1 MCFYFS
7 LSLFIVSIKKFYYVF
22 KALLEYIVVKVAD
35 RNGSLKISKLKDGC
49 Y

>member
-22 KALLEYIVVKVAD
+22 KALLGFIVVEFAD
-35 RNGSLKISKLKDGC
+35 RNGLLKILKLKDGC
-49 Y
+49 H